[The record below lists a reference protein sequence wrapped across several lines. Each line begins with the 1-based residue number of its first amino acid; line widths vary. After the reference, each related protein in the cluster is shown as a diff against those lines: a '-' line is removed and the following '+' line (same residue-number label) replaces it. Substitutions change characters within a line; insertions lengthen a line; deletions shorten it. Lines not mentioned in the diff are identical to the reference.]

1 MRNERYRK
9 NAISVRERHNERKN
23 EVYSNPD
30 VLLEYSHN
38 NVTFKACEAA
48 TYAQQFDR
56 MVEEG
61 VVSTRGLKPDAYV
74 FDELV
79 FDVNTDYFETHGG
92 YEYAKQFYAEVYELA
107 REIAGGEQYIISAV
121 MHADERNREA
131 SDRLGRNVFHYH
143 LHVVYL
149 PVVEKQI
156 RWSKRCKDPALRG
169 TVRETIM
176 QVSMSKKWASKPIL
190 DETTG
195 EPLRTAKGK
204 PVLRKSYSVLQDD
217 FFEHMRSAGY
227 DDVERGE
234 RGSSEEHL
242 TVTQFKTEREQER
255 LAQLQEVSALA
266 QVEADKKNK
275 EAASAEKKAAQARA
289 KLDDVAPL
297 LKGMEKLA
305 ADFSDDPERTLPEAG
320 PLESAKSYREKKAK
334 PLWEKIVKVLRSV
347 YRAYFDLKSKFER
360 LQSAYDR
367 EVSKNGSL
375 SARIYEV
382 CAERDGLKGQVR
394 DYERVRRAIGPEQA
408 DRILEAAYQQ
418 EQVEKEQKWGA
429 RSKIR
434 VGAR

>member
-74 FDELV
+74 FDEMV
-79 FDVNTDYFETHGG
+79 FDVNTDYFESHGG

-107 REIAGGEQYIISAV
+107 KEIAGGEQYIISAV

-131 SDRLGRNVFHYH
+131 SDRRGRDVFHYH

-176 QVSMSKKWASKPIL
+176 QVSHSKKWPMVPMT
-190 DETTG
+190 DERG
-195 EPLRTAKGK
+195 QPVLKKNGK
-204 PVLRKSYSVLQDD
+204 PRLVSSYSLLQTQ
-217 FFEHMRSAGY
+217 FFEHMRQAGFT
-227 DDVERGE
+227 DFERGIQGSTAQHLDVLEYKVQQDRQAVTMLADQKKQLQGQKKELVSQIGAISGSIRDVQDIEANAKVKGVLEKRVELPPQDYRTLCEMAKASGKLLAENRSLRKQLEQSRMRAQDLRQRLE
-234 RGSSEEHL
+234 RCEAQLAALREETSL
-242 TVTQFKTEREQER
+242 YREAMRTAPQQVQTFLLGIQHRQQAEQQLNRAQRRQRARGQER
-255 LAQLQEVSALA
+255 
-266 QVEADKKNK
+266 
-275 EAASAEKKAAQARA
+275 
-289 KLDDVAPL
+289 
-297 LKGMEKLA
+297 
-305 ADFSDDPERTLPEAG
+305 
-320 PLESAKSYREKKAK
+320 
-334 PLWEKIVKVLRSV
+334 
-347 YRAYFDLKSKFER
+347 
-360 LQSAYDR
+360 
-367 EVSKNGSL
+367 
-375 SARIYEV
+375 
-382 CAERDGLKGQVR
+382 
-394 DYERVRRAIGPEQA
+394 
-408 DRILEAAYQQ
+408 
-418 EQVEKEQKWGA
+418 
-429 RSKIR
+429 
-434 VGAR
+434 